1 MELLRV
7 SSRTDAR
14 KLCRAVYRVLRKN
27 SGQAALQAIGAG
39 AVNQAVKG
47 VAVARGLAAPEGA
60 DLKAVPGLMKVEMN
74 WIEKMAVQLHV
85 FWR

>member
-1 MELLRV
+1 MELLKV
-7 SSRTDAR
+7 SSKTDTR
-14 KLCRAVYRVLRKN
+14 KLGKALYRALKENGGEAV
-27 SGQAALQAIGAG
+27 LQAVGAG

-60 DLKAVPGLMKVEMN
+60 DLKAVPGLTRIEMDGT
-74 WIEKMAVQLHV
+74 EKTAVQLHV

>member
-1 MELLRV
+1 LELLKV
-7 SSRTDAR
+7 SSRTDTR
-14 KLCRAVYRVLRKN
+14 KLGKALYQALRKN
-27 SGQAALQAIGAG
+27 GGEAVLQAVGAG

-60 DLKAVPGLMKVEMN
+60 DLKAVPGLVKVEMDGT
-74 WIEKMAVQLHV
+74 EKTAVQFRV